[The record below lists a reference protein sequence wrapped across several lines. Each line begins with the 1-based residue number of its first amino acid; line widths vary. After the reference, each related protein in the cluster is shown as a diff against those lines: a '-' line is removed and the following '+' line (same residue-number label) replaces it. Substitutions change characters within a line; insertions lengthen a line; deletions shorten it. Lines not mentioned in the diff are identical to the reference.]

1 MWSKQRDYKQQEK
14 KVTCKNIQTVI
25 VESKIKYYF

>member
-1 MWSKQRDYKQQEK
+1 MWCKQCDYKQQEK
-14 KVTCKNIQTVI
+14 KVICKNIQTMI